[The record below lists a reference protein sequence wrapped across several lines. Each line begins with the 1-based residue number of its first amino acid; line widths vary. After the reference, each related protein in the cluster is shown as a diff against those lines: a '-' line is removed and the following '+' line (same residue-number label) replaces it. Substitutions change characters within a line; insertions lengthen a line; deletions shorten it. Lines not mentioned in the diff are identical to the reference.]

1 MANTLRLNFCGL
13 SLREPYIRKN
23 LKFNFCG
30 LPTTSGKG
38 INLEFYGIDTDIYKL
53 SWLRFTG
60 MEGKEEFSTLIYEII

>member
-30 LPTTSGKG
+30 LSTTSGKVM
-38 INLEFYGIDTDIYKL
+38 NLKFYGIDTDIYKS